1 MPKSFDSETSISLE
15 TSPPLFIIRVKS
27 WCFFSMPPLS
37 VYVSSGLSQPPMWNH
52 STRYILKPH
61 QTASL
66 YACDCP
72 NNRPSSP
79 PLSSPVPPSQPHVR
93 VLSSLKQPSSSSC
106 SLASL
111 TLFHHLLCPLSSF
124 FLSYSLICPVLSPF
138 FSLLLPPPEDFHLVF
153 AAAPVAPNP

>member
-52 STRYILKPH
+52 STRYFLKPH

-72 NNRPSSP
+72 NNRPSPP

-93 VLSSLKQPSSSSC
+93 VLSSLKHPFLLLLMFSRLPDFIPPPPMSSLLVFSFLLSNLSRPVSVLFSSLASPRGLSSCFCCCSSSS
-106 SLASL
+106 
-111 TLFHHLLCPLSSF
+111 
-124 FLSYSLICPVLSPF
+124 
-138 FSLLLPPPEDFHLVF
+138 
-153 AAAPVAPNP
+153 